1 MESATWGFNRSG
13 EYATVLR
20 KMTPCTRRR
29 FLRNAA
35 LAATAV
41 TVPAFAQKRS
51 ATDWVPLGNSGVKVT
66 RLAFGTGTHG
76 GRVQRELGQA
86 QFTRLVR
93 HAYDSGIRFFE
104 SADNYEGMHEML
116 AEALKGIPRDSYRLM
131 TKFKWREA
139 EDPKG
144 TLDRFR
150 KELNS
155 EYFDIVLLHNVRTPL
170 WPTELERLR
179 DSFSEMKDKK
189 VMMSHGASCHGLL
202 PLRAFPGNNWL
213 DVALLRVNHNGA
225 RMDSLKGDSTG
236 AERGDV
242 GEVTSRIKQ
251 INGQGTGVIG
261 MKLVG
266 EGMFR
271 APEER
276 EASLKYVLGLGTVN
290 AMTMG
295 FKSPAEIDEAIVRI
309 NRNLNG

>member
-1 MESATWGFNRSG
+1 M
-13 EYATVLR
+13 
-20 KMTPCTRRR
+20 
-29 FLRNAA
+29 
-35 LAATAV
+35 AATAA
-41 TVPAFAQKRS
+41 TLPAFAAKRS

-76 GRVQRELGQA
+76 GRVQRELGQD

-116 AEALKGIPRDSYRLM
+116 AIALKGIPRDNYRLM

-139 EDPKG
+139 ENPRA

-150 KELNS
+150 TELNS
-155 EYFDIVLLHNVRTPL
+155 EYFDIVMLHNVRTPL

-179 DSFSEMKDKK
+179 DSFSQMKEKK
-189 VMMSHGASCHGLL
+189 ILHAHGASCHGLL
-202 PLRAFPGNNWL
+202 PLRAFPGNKWL

-242 GEVTSRIKQ
+242 TEVTARIQQ
-251 INGQGTGVIG
+251 ISGQGTGVIG

-266 EGMFR
+266 EGLFR
-271 APEER
+271 DPEER

-295 FKSPAEIDEAIVRI
+295 FKSPAEIDEAITRI
-309 NRNLNG
+309 NRNL

>member
-1 MESATWGFNRSG
+1 
-13 EYATVLR
+13 
-20 KMTPCTRRR
+20 MTPCTRRR
-29 FLRNAA
+29 FLHTSLGVTA
-35 LAATAV
+35 L
-41 TVPAFAQKRS
+41 PAFAQKRA

-76 GRVQRELGQA
+76 GRVQRELGQD

-116 AEALKGIPRDSYRLM
+116 AIALKGIPRDSYRLM
-131 TKFKWREA
+131 TKLKWRETDNPA
-139 EDPKG
+139 A

-150 KELNS
+150 QELNS
-155 EYFDIVLLHNVRTPL
+155 EYFDIVLMHNVRTPG

-179 DSFSEMKDKK
+179 DGMSELKHKK
-189 VMMSHGASCHGLL
+189 VLLAHGASVHGLL
-202 PLRAFPGNNWL
+202 PLRAFPGTAWL
-213 DVALLRVNHNGA
+213 DVALCRINHNGA

-242 GEVTSRIKQ
+242 TEVTARLKQ
-251 INGQGTGVIG
+251 ISSQGTGVIG

-271 APEER
+271 DPEDR
-276 EASLKYVLGLGTVN
+276 EAAVKYVLGLGTVN

-295 FKSPAEIDEAIVRI
+295 FKSPAEVDEAIARI

>member
-1 MESATWGFNRSG
+1 
-13 EYATVLR
+13 
-20 KMTPCTRRR
+20 MTTCSRRR
-29 FLRNAA
+29 FLAQAA

-41 TVPAFAQKRS
+41 PAFAAKRA

-76 GRVQRELGQA
+76 GRVQRELGQE

-116 AEALKGIPRDSYRLM
+116 AIALKGIPRDSYRLM

-139 EDPKG
+139 DNPRASI
-144 TLDRFR
+144 DRFR
-150 KELNS
+150 SELNS

-170 WPTELERLR
+170 WPSELERLR
-179 DSFSEMKDKK
+179 DAFSEFKQKK
-189 VMMSHGASCHGLL
+189 ILHAHGASCHGLL
-202 PLRAFPGNNWL
+202 PLRAFPGNKWL

-242 GEVTSRIKQ
+242 GEVTARIKQ

-266 EGMFR
+266 EGMFTK
-271 APEER
+271 PEDR

-295 FKSPAEIDEAIVRI
+295 FKSPAEIDEAIARI

>member
-1 MESATWGFNRSG
+1 
-13 EYATVLR
+13 
-20 KMTPCTRRR
+20 MTFCTRRR
-29 FLRNAA
+29 FLGRAA
-35 LAATAV
+35 LAATAA
-41 TVPAFAQKRS
+41 TLPAFAAKRS
-51 ATDWVPLGNSGVKVT
+51 ATDWVPLGHSGVKVT

-76 GRVQRELGQA
+76 GRVQRELGQD

-93 HAYDSGIRFFE
+93 HAYDRGIRFFE

-116 AEALKGIPRDSYRLM
+116 AIALKGIPRDNYRLM

-139 EDPKG
+139 ENPRA

-150 KELNS
+150 TELNS
-155 EYFDIVLLHNVRTPL
+155 EYFDIVMLHNVRTPL

-179 DSFSEMKDKK
+179 DAFSEMKEKK
-189 VMMSHGASCHGLL
+189 ILHAHGASCHGLL
-202 PLRAFPGNNWL
+202 PLRAFPGNKWL

-242 GEVTSRIKQ
+242 TEVTARIGQ
-251 INGQGTGVIG
+251 ISGQGTGVIG

-266 EGMFR
+266 EGLFR
-271 APEER
+271 DPTER

-295 FKSPAEIDEAIVRI
+295 FKSPAEIDEAITRI
-309 NRNLNG
+309 DRNLNG

>member
-1 MESATWGFNRSG
+1 M
-13 EYATVLR
+13 
-20 KMTPCTRRR
+20 
-29 FLRNAA
+29 
-35 LAATAV
+35 AATAA
-41 TVPAFAQKRS
+41 TLPAFAAKRT

-76 GRVQRELGQA
+76 GRVQRELGQD

-116 AEALKGIPRDSYRLM
+116 AIALKGIPRDNYRLM

-139 EDPKG
+139 ENPRA

-150 KELNS
+150 TELNS
-155 EYFDIVLLHNVRTPL
+155 EYFDIVMLHNVRTPL

-179 DSFSEMKDKK
+179 DAFSEMKEKK
-189 VMMSHGASCHGLL
+189 ILHAHGASCHGLL
-202 PLRAFPGNNWL
+202 PLRAFPGNKWL

-242 GEVTSRIKQ
+242 TEVTARIQQ
-251 INGQGTGVIG
+251 ISGQGTGVIG

-266 EGMFR
+266 EGLFR
-271 APEER
+271 NPEER

-295 FKSPAEIDEAIVRI
+295 FKSPAEIDEAITRI
-309 NRNLNG
+309 DRNL